1 MNEAPTLE
9 IAQKRWGNNLEIRR
23 PDIFKSNQFASIL
36 DTTKIKEHLG
46 YEAKISLEKLKSK
59 AKAYKT

>member
-1 MNEAPTLE
+1 M
-9 IAQKRWGNNLEIRR
+9 GNVKASLKVIEPSE
-23 PDIFKSNQFASIL
+23 PDIFKRNRFASIL

-46 YEAKISLEKLKSK
+46 YKPKISLEKLKSK